1 LRASSVSCFFKEN
14 FTFSSIFINFSEEN
28 NFLSSFLK
36 IYSFSFSSLTITF
49 CSAMTWYL
57 FYINYTTKNYIIDFF
72 VMQKTT
78 KNASI
83 LIWSIF
89 LSIIIS
95 LWFIGISTQINKTLK
110 NNQNIQQ
117 EINKSNQVK
126 NILNSSNPS
135 SQQLDDW
142 TYLNIPNANLYI
154 WSLKA
159 KQSKNFSFSGTNL
172 DLVEITVK
180 NWWPIKYTYN
190 IWSLNQEYD
199 ILRTWSVSFSWNL
212 YNLNTNSNLTIEN
225 LWWYTLF
232 QLNSDQSF
240 IAPERYYQIWKKIG
254 NKNILINSS
263 QIK

>member
-1 LRASSVSCFFKEN
+1 
-14 FTFSSIFINFSEEN
+14 
-28 NFLSSFLK
+28 
-36 IYSFSFSSLTITF
+36 
-49 CSAMTWYL
+49 
-57 FYINYTTKNYIIDFF
+57 
-72 VMQKTT
+72 MQKTA

-95 LWFIGISTQINKTLK
+95 LWFISISTQINKTLK

-142 TYLNIPNANLYI
+142 TYLNIFESNSYLWSVEANET
-154 WSLKA
+154 KT
-159 KQSKNFSFSGTNL
+159 FSFSWTSLNL
-172 DLVEITVK
+172 LEIIVK
-180 NWWPIKYTYN
+180 NWWPLKFTYD
-190 IWSLNQEYD
+190 IWSTNQEYD
-199 ILRTWSVSFSWNL
+199 ILKTWSISFSWNL
-212 YNLNTNSNLTIEN
+212 DNINTNSILTIEN

-232 QLNSDQSF
+232 QVNSDENF
-240 IAPERYYQIWKKIG
+240 IAPERFYEIWKKIW
-254 NKNILINSS
+254 NKNVLIHSS

>member
-1 LRASSVSCFFKEN
+1 
-14 FTFSSIFINFSEEN
+14 
-28 NFLSSFLK
+28 
-36 IYSFSFSSLTITF
+36 
-49 CSAMTWYL
+49 
-57 FYINYTTKNYIIDFF
+57 
-72 VMQKTT
+72 MQKTT

-95 LWFIGISTQINKTLK
+95 LWFISISTQINKTLK

-142 TYLNIPNANLYI
+142 TYLNISDFNSYI
-154 WSLKA
+154 WSLEENETKI
-159 KQSKNFSFSGTNL
+159 FSFSGTILNVL
-172 DLVEITVK
+172 EITIK
-180 NWWPIKYTYN
+180 NWWPVKYTYN

-212 YNLNTNSNLTIEN
+212 DNSNSNSNLTIEN

-232 QLNSDQSF
+232 QINSDQNF

-254 NKNILINSS
+254 NKNILIKSS